1 MTDVRHTHSFIHVFE
16 ISRCFHVGLQVEPED
31 VAVRELWSVVPRGL
45 HTVSN
50 QAITVWRQVR
60 YWALLQKAL
69 CVQNY
74 RFVITIKGFIWL
86 GFGAAA
92 SMFKCAQLS
101 LSRSSKTMFGRA
113 KLFLKQISI
122 SDKLNKCVLII
133 DIFWHRSQTSSI
145 AT

>member
-60 YWALLQKAL
+60 YWALPQKAL

-86 GFGAAA
+86 QRRVCSNAHNLVYRGVLR
-92 SMFKCAQLS
+92 QRLVE
-101 LSRSSKTMFGRA
+101 
-113 KLFLKQISI
+113 
-122 SDKLNKCVLII
+122 LNC
-133 DIFWHRSQTSSI
+133 F
-145 AT
+145 